1 MATHKSLVLVGM
13 MGTGKSTIGKE
24 VAKKLKVEF
33 IDTDELIEKE
43 ENVAISEIFKKNG
56 EKYFRE
62 LEEKIFLKIKDDKE
76 KIISV
81 GGGAFINDIIR
92 KKILKEY
99 LSIWLNVD
107 EDLIISR
114 IKRNAKKRPMVDQN
128 NIEKSV
134 KNLKKTRDPIYKLAN
149 YEIDCNLNNKNK
161 IIEKII
167 DFYEKNNN

>member
-1 MATHKSLVLVGM
+1 MAMLKSLVLVGM

-24 VAKKLKVEF
+24 VAKKLKIEF
-33 IDTDELIEKE
+33 IDTDMLIEDE
-43 ENVAISEIFKKNG
+43 ANMTITEIFKQNG

-62 LEEKIFLKIKDDKE
+62 LEEKIFLKIKNDKE

-81 GGGAFINDIIR
+81 GGGAFINEFIR

-99 LSIWLNVD
+99 LSIWLNMD
-107 EDLIISR
+107 EDLIINR
-114 IKRNAKKRPMVDQN
+114 IKCNSKKRPMVDPN
-128 NIEKSV
+128 NIEKSI

-149 YEIDCNLNNKNK
+149 YEINCNLNSKNK

-167 DFYEKNNN
+167 NFYEKNNN

>member
-24 VAKKLKVEF
+24 VAKKLKIEF
-33 IDTDELIEKE
+33 VDTDKLIEDE
-43 ENVAISEIFKKNG
+43 TNLTIAEIFKKNG

-62 LEEKIFLKIKDDKE
+62 LEEKIFLKIKNDKE

-81 GGGAFINDIIR
+81 GGGAFINDAIR

-99 LSIWLNVD
+99 LSIWLNMN

-128 NIEKSV
+128 NIEKSI

-149 YEIDCNLNNKNK
+149 YEINCNLNSKNK
-161 IIEKII
+161 IIEKVKN
-167 DFYEKNNN
+167 FYEKNNN

>member
-24 VAKKLKVEF
+24 VAKKLKIEF
-33 IDTDELIEKE
+33 IDTDVLIEE
-43 ENVAISEIFKKNG
+43 DANLAIAEIFKKNG

-62 LEEKIFLKIKDDKE
+62 LEEKIFLRIKNDKE

-81 GGGAFINDIIR
+81 GGGAFINEVIR

-99 LSIWLNVD
+99 LSIWLNMD

-114 IKRNAKKRPMVDQN
+114 IKRNAKKRPMIDQN
-128 NIEKSV
+128 NIEKSI
-134 KNLKKTRDPIYKLAN
+134 KSLKKTRDPIYKLAN
-149 YEIDCNLNNKNK
+149 YEINCNLNSKNK
-161 IIEKII
+161 IVEKIVN
-167 DFYEKNNN
+167 FYEKNNN

>member
-24 VAKKLKVEF
+24 VAKKLKIEF
-33 IDTDELIEKE
+33 IDTDALIE
-43 ENVAISEIFKKNG
+43 NDANLSIAEIFKKNG

-62 LEEKIFLKIKDDKE
+62 LEEKIFLKIKNDKV

-81 GGGAFINDIIR
+81 GGGAFINDVIR

-99 LSIWLNVD
+99 LSIWLNMD

-114 IKRNAKKRPMVDQN
+114 IKRNAKKRPMVYQK
-128 NIEKSV
+128 NIEKSI
-134 KNLKKTRDPIYKLAN
+134 KNLKKTRDQIYKLDN
-149 YEIDCNLNNKNK
+149 YEINCNLNSKNK

>member
-24 VAKKLKVEF
+24 VAKKLKIEF
-33 IDTDELIEKE
+33 VDTDTLIEDE
-43 ENVAISEIFKKNG
+43 TNLTIAEIFKKNG

-62 LEEKIFLKIKDDKE
+62 LEEKIFLKIKNDKGR
-76 KIISV
+76 IISL
-81 GGGAFINDIIR
+81 GGGAFINDVIR
-92 KKILKEY
+92 KRILKEY
-99 LSIWLNVD
+99 LSIWLNMD

-128 NIEKSV
+128 NIEKSI

-149 YEIDCNLNNKNK
+149 YEINCNLNSKNK
-161 IIEKII
+161 IIEKVKN
-167 DFYEKNNN
+167 FYEKNNN